1 MERGGISLRLVRF
14 AMTLVGHMRG
24 GLLRVV
30 VLTIYMISGISG
42 SKIADVV
49 AVGSVLRREL
59 QKRLQA

>member
-1 MERGGISLRLVRF
+1 MEKGGISLRLVRF

-24 GLLRVV
+24 GLLQVV
-30 VLTIYMISGISG
+30 VLTIYMVSGISG

-59 QKRLQA
+59 QRQG